1 MSTISRHTLTDTRQL
16 ILRWARELML
26 TRSYLGLNFQTLAD
40 RVGIRKPSLYH
51 HFASKEALGVALVD
65 EARTG
70 FDRWQ
75 AALTAEPPARQLLA
89 YIRLLRDQV
98 GAGTHVCPIG
108 ATAGEWTCLEPSMQ
122 DAVRALHRSHIEWLT
137 RVARQLA
144 GTANPAG
151 VTPPPASP
159 EQWALH
165 VNSVCQGAL
174 MNARLYGDPKVFDAA
189 VAPVVAQLNQPR

>member
-26 TRSYLGLNFQTLAD
+26 TRSYLGLNFQALAD
-40 RVGIRKPSLYH
+40 QVGIRKASLYH

-65 EARTG
+65 EARLG

-75 AALTAEPPARQLLA
+75 ASLATEPPARQLLA

-98 GAGTHVCPIG
+98 GAGNRVCPIG
-108 ATAGEWTCLEPSMQ
+108 ATAGEWACLEPAMQ
-122 DAVRALHRSHIEWLT
+122 SAVRALHRSHLDWLT
-137 RVARQLA
+137 RVAQRLSESAQEA
-144 GTANPAG
+144 GDATDP
-151 VTPPPASP
+151 VSP

-165 VNSVCQGAL
+165 VNAVCQGAL
-174 MNARLYGDPKVFDAA
+174 MNARLYGDAKVYDAA
-189 VAPVVAQLNQPR
+189 VAPLVTQFNRPR

>member
-40 RVGIRKPSLYH
+40 QVGIRKASLYH
-51 HFASKEALGVALVD
+51 HFASKEALGVTLGD
-65 EARTG
+65 EARLG

-75 AALTAEPPARQLLA
+75 ASLVTEPPARQLLA

-98 GAGTHVCPIG
+98 GAGNRVCPIG
-108 ATAGEWTCLEPSMQ
+108 ATAGEWDCLEPSMQ
-122 DAVRALHRSHIEWLT
+122 SAVRALHRSHIDWLT
-137 RVARQLA
+137 GVALRL
-144 GTANPAG
+144 TDANRATGDNADPVA
-151 VTPPPASP
+151 P

-165 VNSVCQGAL
+165 VNAVCQGAL
-174 MNARLYGDPKVFDAA
+174 MSARLHGDTKVFDAA
-189 VAPVVAQLNQPR
+189 VAPLITHLNQPR

>member
-40 RVGIRKPSLYH
+40 QVGIRKASLYH
-51 HFASKEALGVALVD
+51 HFPSKEALGVALVD
-65 EARTG
+65 ESRTG

-75 AALTAEPPARQLLA
+75 AQWTSEPPAKQLQA

-98 GAGTHVCPIG
+98 GAGNRVCPVG
-108 ATAGEWTCLEPSMQ
+108 ATAGEWACLEPSMQ
-122 DAVRALHRSHIEWLT
+122 EAVRALNRSQLAWLT
-137 RVARQLA
+137 GVIQRLA
-144 GTANPAG
+144 
-151 VTPPPASP
+151 PPASPEGGALTPTSP

-165 VNSVCQGAL
+165 VNAVCQGAL
-174 MNARLYGDPKVFDAA
+174 MNARLYGDPTVYDAA
-189 VAPVVAQLNQPR
+189 VAPLVAQLIPSR